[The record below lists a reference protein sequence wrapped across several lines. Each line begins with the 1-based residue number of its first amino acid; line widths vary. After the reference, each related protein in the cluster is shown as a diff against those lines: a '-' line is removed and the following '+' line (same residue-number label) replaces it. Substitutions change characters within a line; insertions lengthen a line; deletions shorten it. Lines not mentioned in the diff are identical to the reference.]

1 VLATKLA
8 NATGEGPNDRG
19 LSRRRAFQAVD
30 ASLQRLGTDRID
42 VLYLH
47 REDPA
52 TPLEET
58 VPAIAAEALH
68 GRVVS
73 QIDPL
78 RTLSSSATS
87 GQSVCMKSIEFVG
100 IIAALLLPAIVTG
113 AGASPLAPQVGDTYE
128 ITMTRE
134 SAQQGSNGSS
144 GSSHDRDT
152 IIERVIGLRPDGL
165 ELEYDLPEVSTADA
179 RVSNWQFPARVFKPF
194 GGPTQLLNGPELEAR
209 VDGWLKAAG
218 WSRTVCGH
226 WVFTW
231 NAFRIEC
238 DPQSVI
244 KTVESFDLRSADLRD
259 GAPYKE
265 TEARGPGKLARKL
278 AGPDDTIFDVEMPV
292 DPDAVRRARAES
304 DVAVGEIMNKPV
316 TLDAALRERARET
329 VSGTISV
336 AFETDSAGNV
346 RRRTKVTK
354 LDIKGPDGQ
363 SETETVTET
372 LERRL
377 ISRRN

>member
-1 VLATKLA
+1 MKLI
-8 NATGEGPNDRG
+8 G
-19 LSRRRAFQAVD
+19 F
-30 ASLQRLGTDRID
+30 
-42 VLYLH
+42 
-47 REDPA
+47 
-52 TPLEET
+52 
-58 VPAIAAEALH
+58 
-68 GRVVS
+68 
-73 QIDPL
+73 
-78 RTLSSSATS
+78 
-87 GQSVCMKSIEFVG
+87 MG
-100 IIAALLLPAIVTG
+100 IIAALLLPAVVAR

-134 SAQQGSNGSS
+134 SAQQGSHGSS
-144 GSSHDRDT
+144 GNSHDKDT
-152 IIERVIGLRPDGL
+152 IIERVIGLRADGL
-165 ELEYDLPEVSTADA
+165 ELEYDLPKAATADERA
-179 RVSNWQFPARVFKPF
+179 SNWQFPAQVFKPF
-194 GGPTQLLNGPELEAR
+194 GGPAQLLNGPELEAR

-218 WSRTVCGH
+218 WPRTVCGH
-226 WVFTW
+226 WIFTW

-244 KTVESFDLRSADLRD
+244 KTVESFDLRSADLRE
-259 GAPYKE
+259 GAPYQQ
-265 TEARGPGKLARKL
+265 TEARGSGTLARKA
-278 AGPDDTIFDVEMPV
+278 AGPDGAIFAVEMPV

-304 DVAVGEIMNKPV
+304 DVVVGEIMNKPV

-354 LDIKGPDGQ
+354 LDIEGPDGR

-377 ISRRN
+377 ISRRD